1 MISKE
6 KEILMESFDRRS
18 LKSDNTKSLMDSMF
32 KSKQNHLRNRRGK
45 GVSPNATM
53 LKKQGETYDIKKLG
67 YSQKTNSPT
76 SRSSVR
82 PFKPQTLQEQ
92 RMIKWE
98 KELEEIQKW
107 LDK

>member
-32 KSKQNHLRNRRGK
+32 KSKQNHLRNRRKEEYLNQVEGF
-45 GVSPNATM
+45 
-53 LKKQGETYDIKKLG
+53 KKKGETFNIDKLG

-98 KELEEIQKW
+98 KELEDIQKW

>member
-32 KSKQNHLRNRRGK
+32 KSKQNHLRNRRKEEYLNQVEGF
-45 GVSPNATM
+45 
-53 LKKQGETYDIKKLG
+53 KKQGETYDIKKLG
-67 YSQKTNSPT
+67 YSQE
-76 SRSSVR
+76 R
-82 PFKPQTLQEQ
+82 
-92 RMIKWE
+92 RMMEWE
-98 KELEEIQKW
+98 KELEDIQTW

>member
-6 KEILMESFDRRS
+6 KEILME
-18 LKSDNTKSLMDSMF
+18 
-32 KSKQNHLRNRRGK
+32 
-45 GVSPNATM
+45 
-53 LKKQGETYDIKKLG
+53 
-67 YSQKTNSPT
+67 
-76 SRSSVR
+76 SSVR

-98 KELEEIQKW
+98 KELTEIQKW

>member
-6 KEILMESFDRRS
+6 KQILMESFDKRS
-18 LKSDNTKSLMDSMF
+18 VKKNYTQNLMDSMLN
-32 KSKQNHLRNRRGK
+32 SKQNHLRNRRK
-45 GVSPNATM
+45 EEYLSQVEHF
-53 LKKQGETYDIKKLG
+53 KKQGETMDINKLG
-67 YSQKTNSPT
+67 HTQKTNSPT

-92 RMIKWE
+92 RIIKWE
-98 KELEEIQKW
+98 KELTEIQKW

>member
-32 KSKQNHLRNRRGK
+32 KSKQNHLRNRRKEEYLSQVEGF
-45 GVSPNATM
+45 
-53 LKKQGETYDIKKLG
+53 KKQGETMDIDKLG